1 MEVIPVVDIRGG
13 RCVRLVQG
21 DYDRETVFAD
31 DPAEAARRW
40 RDAGAKRLH
49 VVDLDGAREGRP
61 VNSASVGRIVAAVDV
76 PVQMGGGLRDIEV
89 VRRYLEAG
97 VERAVLGT
105 AAVKDRALLT
115 SALASFPG
123 RIIVGVDA
131 RDGIVVTEGWR
142 DTSGIR
148 APELVRELAESGVPR
163 VIYTDTLR
171 DGTLTEPNFAALEA
185 LLSELRLTGVDLQ
198 ITYSGGVSSIDHLRR
213 LAATGA
219 EGVIVG
225 RALYTGD
232 IDLGEALAAIDG
244 STSPDSSRPTLASRL
259 RL

>member
-1 MEVIPVVDIRGG
+1 MEIIPAIDIRGG
-13 RCVRLVQG
+13 RCVSLVQG

-31 DPAEAARRW
+31 DPADAARRW
-40 RDAGAKRLH
+40 TDAGAKRLH

-61 VNSASVGRIVAAVDV
+61 VNSASVERIVAAVDV
-76 PVQMGGGLRDIEV
+76 PVQMGGGLRDIET

-97 VERAVLGT
+97 VERGVLAT

-142 DTSGIR
+142 DTSGVG
-148 APELVRELAESGVPR
+148 APDLVRQLAEIGVPR

-185 LLSELRLTGVDLQ
+185 LLSGLRHPGSGLQ
-198 ITYSGGVSSIDHLRR
+198 IIDSGGVSSIDHLRR
-213 LAATGA
+213 RAATGA
-219 EGVIVG
+219 EGAIVG
-225 RALYTGD
+225 RALHTGD
-232 IDLGEALAAIDG
+232 IELAEALAAIHG
-244 STSPDSSRPTLASRL
+244 STGSP
-259 RL
+259 